1 MALTK
6 TKFLEYTRCPR
17 YIFLEKVKES
27 ALEEVCSAKE
37 YFEEEKRSKLK
48 ELMDAMIEVDDE
60 GNLIDKTFEVDK
72 KLEAMLEYYKDVELE
87 AGKLVSELFEGT
99 TVYSGD
105 TINQKYYSFLYHGV
119 PLICYVDIY
128 NENKKE
134 INIIEIKA
142 TTSKKYLELS
152 SGYPKKWKHS
162 IFKKRGNIY
171 FLKDELG
178 IDIES
183 EMPLK
188 SYERE
193 KAKLKDRFG
202 LGQYF
207 WDLAFQRFV
216 IENAL
221 KEQKKEISV
230 HYYLGVLND
239 AYTFSGKYVD
249 GKPLYEKDEKGEE
262 LITFFHADQL
272 TQELQKDIQ
281 NSLDE
286 LIDRLQNPQ
295 DIVCPLGSACGY
307 KKVNGCKFFK
317 TVCGKDIPVTNSVLN
332 YVNNGFGFVFED
344 GKRLK
349 GLELINAGYYDM
361 LDIDEK
367 WITKEN
373 HKIQR
378 ECYQNHTQYVNKEKI
393 KAALDSLEYPIY
405 HLDFETFPCPLPRFR
420 GEHPYTQSPFEFS
433 LHIETKPGVC
443 DIEKDHVV
451 FLAKTMND
459 EREEL
464 IKCLLE
470 HVDVHKGTLFA
481 QNVAFEKG
489 RIKEL
494 ASIFPKYQE
503 DLLHLYNRSFDLLWI
518 INNRKE
524 FYQEKGFKGKDL
536 ETFNFYDER
545 LSGSFSIKKTLPVFS
560 SLSYKDLD
568 VKNGTEAIIVYANY
582 NRMNKEEFDKNYQA
596 LITYCTQDT
605 WSMVLILQAL
615 RALIM

>member
-1 MALTK
+1 M
-6 TKFLEYTRCPR
+6 
-17 YIFLEKVKES
+17 
-27 ALEEVCSAKE
+27 
-37 YFEEEKRSKLK
+37 
-48 ELMDAMIEVDDE
+48 
-60 GNLIDKTFEVDK
+60 
-72 KLEAMLEYYKDVELE
+72 
-87 AGKLVSELFEGT
+87 
-99 TVYSGD
+99 
-105 TINQKYYSFLYHGV
+105 
-119 PLICYVDIY
+119 
-128 NENKKE
+128 
-134 INIIEIKA
+134 
-142 TTSKKYLELS
+142 
-152 SGYPKKWKHS
+152 
-162 IFKKRGNIY
+162 
-171 FLKDELG
+171 
-178 IDIES
+178 
-183 EMPLK
+183 
-188 SYERE
+188 
-193 KAKLKDRFG
+193 
-202 LGQYF
+202 
-207 WDLAFQRFV
+207 
-216 IENAL
+216 
-221 KEQKKEISV
+221 
-230 HYYLGVLND
+230 
-239 AYTFSGKYVD
+239 
-249 GKPLYEKDEKGEE
+249 
-262 LITFFHADQL
+262 
-272 TQELQKDIQ
+272 
-281 NSLDE
+281 
-286 LIDRLQNPQ
+286 
-295 DIVCPLGSACGY
+295 CPLGSACGY

-317 TVCGKDIPVTNSVLN
+317 TVCGKELPSTNSVLN
-332 YVNNGFGFVFED
+332 YVNNGFGFVFEN

-393 KAALDSLEYPIY
+393 KVALDSLEYPIY

-481 QNVAFEKG
+481 QNVSFEKG

-494 ASIFPKYQE
+494 ASIFPKYQK
-503 DLLHLYNRSFDLLWI
+503 DLMCLYNRSFDLLWI

-582 NRMNKEEFDKNYQA
+582 NRMSKEEFDKNYQA

>member
-17 YIFLEKVKES
+17 YIFLEKVKKSFLDEIPS
-27 ALEEVCSAKE
+27 FEE
-37 YFEEEKRSKLK
+37 YFIEEKKSNLK
-48 ELMDAMIEVDDE
+48 ELMDAMIEVDEE
-60 GNLIDKTFEVDK
+60 GNFVDKTLEVDK
-72 KLEAMLEYYKDVELE
+72 KLEAMLDYYKDVELE
-87 AGKLVSELFEGT
+87 AGKIVSQMFKGT
-99 TVYSGD
+99 TLYSDD
-105 TINQKYYSFLYHGV
+105 TMNQKSFSFVYHGI
-119 PLICYVDIY
+119 PLLCYVDIY
-128 NENKKE
+128 NENAKE
-134 INIIEIKA
+134 ITIVEVKA

-162 IFKKRGNIY
+162 IFKKKGNIY
-171 FLKDELG
+171 FFKDELG
-178 IDIES
+178 VDIEK

-188 SYERE
+188 NYERE
-193 KAKLKDRFG
+193 KAKLKERFG
-202 LGQYF
+202 LGKYF

-216 IENAL
+216 IENAF
-221 KEQKKEISV
+221 KEQQKEVSI

-239 AYTFSGKYVD
+239 AYTFQGKYEN

-262 LITFFHADQL
+262 LITFFQADEL
-272 TQELQKDIQ
+272 TKELQKDIQ

-286 LIDRLQNPQ
+286 LIKRMKEPSDVL
-295 DIVCPLGSACGY
+295 CPLGNACGY

-317 TVCGKDIPVTNSVLN
+317 SVCGKDIPSTNSVLN
-332 YVNNGFGFVFED
+332 YVNNGFGFAFED

-349 GLELINAGYYDM
+349 GLELINAGYSDM

-367 WITKEN
+367 LITKEN

-378 ECYQNHTQYVNKEKI
+378 VCYQNHTQYVNREKI
-393 KAALDSLEYPIY
+393 KVALDSLEYPIY

-433 LHIETKPGVC
+433 LHIEMKPGEC
-443 DIEKDHVV
+443 DIEKNHVV
-451 FLAKTMND
+451 FLAKTMGD

-494 ASIFPKYQE
+494 ASIFPKYKD
-503 DLLHLYNRSFDLLWI
+503 DLMCLYNRSFDLLWI
-518 INNRKE
+518 INNHKE
-524 FYQEKGFKGKDL
+524 FYQEKGFKDRDL

-568 VKNGTEAIIVYANY
+568 VKNGTEAIIIYANY
-582 NRMNKEEFDKNYQA
+582 NRMNKDEFERNYQA
-596 LITYCTQDT
+596 LIKYCTQDT
-605 WSMVLILQAL
+605 WSMVLILNAL
-615 RALIM
+615 RTLIL